1 MVGIAPQDVGFSRE
15 VDLWVPL
22 AADPATEGRGDKRLA
37 VVGRLAAG
45 VTPDEAQAE
54 LAAVAGALARE
65 FPADNGG
72 WSARLEPVFDWIVG
86 DDLPQRMRLL
96 VIAVGLLLLVACA
109 NVANLQM
116 ARAAGRTGE
125 LGVRL
130 ALGANRAR
138 LLRQTLTEGLL
149 LASVG
154 AAAGLALA
162 WALVS
167 VSRGVLPDSIPR
179 LADLSINLPVLVAA
193 LLSTLA
199 VALVSGLLPALM
211 AGRADIRDALQ
222 HAGRPA
228 SIGARAPIR
237 YVLVGVQLALSTALV
252 VGAALLLQS
261 TWNMEGQALGF
272 RAPESLLTANI
283 SRPQGPDFKLDRD
296 VAFYDAVLR
305 EAAALPGVVSVALS
319 SGVPL
324 AYGNT
329 GMSIGTKAPA
339 KGEPVIGV
347 QASWRIVSPSYFK
360 TLDVPVLRG
369 RIFDRHCRH
378 EPGDRDQ
385 QDTGGEAVAQRRG
398 PDRPL
403 RLSRQW

>member
-1 MVGIAPQDVGFSRE
+1 MVGIAPQDAGFSRD

-22 AADPATEGRGDKRLA
+22 AADPAAEGRGDKRLA
-37 VVGRLAAG
+37 VVGRLAPG
-45 VTPDEAQAE
+45 VTLDQAQAE

-72 WSARLEPVFDWIVG
+72 WNARLEPVFDWIVG
-86 DDLPQRMRLL
+86 DDLPQRIRLL

-162 WALVS
+162 WALIS

-179 LADLSINLPVLVAA
+179 LADLSINLPVLVSA
-193 LLSTLA
+193 LVSTLA
-199 VALVSGLLPALM
+199 VARHLRPAASADGRSGRNSR
-211 AGRADIRDALQ
+211 RAAARGTA
-222 HAGRPA
+222 RPA
-228 SIGARAPIR
+228 SAHARQSGTCSSAFSWRSRRRWSSAPPCCCR
-237 YVLVGVQLALSTALV
+237 AHG
-252 VGAALLLQS
+252 
-261 TWNMEGQALGF
+261 TWKDRRLDSQRPKAC
-272 RAPESLLTANI
+272 
-283 SRPQGPDFKLDRD
+283 SRPASAARRAADSKLDRD

-324 AYGNT
+324 AYGST
-329 GMSIGTKAPA
+329 GD
-339 KGEPVIGV
+339 E
-347 QASWRIVSPSYFK
+347 
-360 TLDVPVLRG
+360 
-369 RIFDRHCRH
+369 HRH
-378 EPGDRDQ
+378 EGAAEGR
-385 QDTGGEAVAQRRG
+385 AA
-398 PDRPL
+398 
-403 RLSRQW
+403 